1 MSPGKGMEIVL
12 HAARNEGSIPEAPE
26 EPFAPLSSSPRRTQK
41 LRFTCDRCKEKT
53 EAMVNP
59 NALETG
65 TVFVQCSH
73 CLVHHTLVDNLN
85 LLNDMESPNFVGDSK
100 TFYSRGGS
108 DSWKADLESL
118 YNMDAFGDW
127 DASEDVSN

>member
-26 EPFAPLSSSPRRTQK
+26 EPVAPLSKSPRRTKK
-41 LRFTCDRCKEKT
+41 LRFTCDRCTRRT

-59 NALETG
+59 HALETG

-73 CLVHHTLVDNLN
+73 CLVHHKLVDNLN
-85 LLNDMESPNFVGDSK
+85 LFNDMASPNYIGDSE
-100 TFYSRGGS
+100 TFYRRGGP
-108 DSWKADLESL
+108 DSFKSDLESL
-118 YNMDAFGDW
+118 YNIDAFGGW
-127 DASEDVSN
+127 DQSENVDN